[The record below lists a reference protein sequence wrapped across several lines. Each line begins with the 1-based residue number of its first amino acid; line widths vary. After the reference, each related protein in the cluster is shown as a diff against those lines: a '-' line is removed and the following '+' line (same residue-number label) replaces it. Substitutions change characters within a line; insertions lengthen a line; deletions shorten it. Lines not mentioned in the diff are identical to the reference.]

1 MMKIQWLCVIN
12 SIFTSFLNVKSYYE
26 IKDHDENLITL
37 RKCEKY
43 TQKKMN
49 FLRRRKEKIMLKE
62 EKYYEYIKDF
72 LLISIN
78 IKSSCLIHFL
88 YQLPTF

>member
-37 RKCEKY
+37 RKWEKKH
-43 TQKKMN
+43 T
-49 FLRRRKEKIMLKE
+49 EKWD
-62 EKYYEYIKDF
+62 IK
-72 LLISIN
+72 
-78 IKSSCLIHFL
+78 
-88 YQLPTF
+88 

>member
-26 IKDHDENLITL
+26 IKDHDENLIAL

-43 TQKKMN
+43 TKKKDE
-49 FLRRRKEKIMLKE
+49 FSSKKEKK
-62 EKYYEYIKDF
+62 
-72 LLISIN
+72 
-78 IKSSCLIHFL
+78 C
-88 YQLPTF
+88 